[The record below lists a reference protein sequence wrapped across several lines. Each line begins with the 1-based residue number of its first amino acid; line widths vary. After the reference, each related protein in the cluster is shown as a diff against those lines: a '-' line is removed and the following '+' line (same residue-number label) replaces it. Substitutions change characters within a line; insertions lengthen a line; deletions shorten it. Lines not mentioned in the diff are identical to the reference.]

1 MLKTPETAVLAES
14 NETVPVEKIKIGT
27 LILVCAGEKIP
38 LDGEVIKGKAAG
50 GWELTNRWIETCV
63 QRKRW

>member
-50 GWELTNRWIETCV
+50 G
-63 QRKRW
+63 